1 MVSRDDIFSIVEE
14 LNNAGFDNKD
24 ILDNILK
31 YFSTDELK
39 EFLND
44 YTRLRDTDINWKE
57 LEITSSYYDEWLRW
71 QKLMLYLLKL
81 KQDKKQII

>member
-14 LNNAGFDNKD
+14 LNDVGFDNKD

-39 EFLND
+39 DFLND

-57 LEITSSYYDEWLRW
+57 LEITSSYYDE
-71 QKLMLYLLKL
+71 
-81 KQDKKQII
+81 